1 MKQLPLSR
9 VSQSKVCKVI
19 LRYPVSNVVLRF
31 AKMAKKLVSAW
42 SRAKSQIL
50 KEKRTEVEAKRDSQ
64 YTLWVS
70 SYKYETTHPQYSFFK
85 SLNPED
91 L

>member
-1 MKQLPLSR
+1 MCEAEQ
-9 VSQSKVCKVI
+9 
-19 LRYPVSNVVLRF
+19 
-31 AKMAKKLVSAW
+31 
-42 SRAKSQIL
+42 KSQIL

>member
-1 MKQLPLSR
+1 MCEAEQ
-9 VSQSKVCKVI
+9 
-19 LRYPVSNVVLRF
+19 
-31 AKMAKKLVSAW
+31 
-42 SRAKSQIL
+42 KSQIL

-70 SYKYETTHPQYSFFK
+70 NYEYDTTHPQCSFIK
-85 SLNPED
+85 SLYPED